1 VCHHARHRDGDVV
14 NAVAQSCALIGAL
27 VYIEVF
33 PLESFLLR
41 RPSVQQFLSTPAAN
55 VPAVMMWAFNNGF
68 RNLQLRCVRCVG
80 RDNSPLNLRIKR
92 GRADASWVV

>member
-1 VCHHARHRDGDVV
+1 M

-55 VPAVMMWAFNNGF
+55 VPAVMMWAFNNAF
-68 RNLQLRCVRCVG
+68 RNPSNC
-80 RDNSPLNLRIKR
+80 
-92 GRADASWVV
+92 DAFAAWAATTRP